1 MFELNPILEQD
12 SHPIVIWPLCQV
24 RLINDNRFPWL
35 ILIPAREAL
44 REFHDVASD
53 EQPLF
58 LGEVNRASQ
67 VLKQITSADKMNVA
81 SLGNQVAQLHI
92 HIIARFQG
100 DAAWPGPVWGVG
112 QAVPYQPIELDQL
125 ISSFLAATKG

>member
-12 SHPIVIWPLCQV
+12 STPAVKWPLCQV
-24 RLINDNRFPWL
+24 RLINDNRFPWI
-35 ILIPAREAL
+35 ILVPARPDL

-53 EQPLF
+53 EQTLF
-58 LGEVNRASQ
+58 LGEINRVSQ

-92 HIIARFQG
+92 HVIARFQT

-112 QAVPYQPIELDQL
+112 QAVPYEPVEVQRL
-125 ISSFLAATKG
+125 ISDFLKASSN